1 MAKQVLEI
9 EVPDGKKAIWKDG
22 RVVFED
28 VDTMESIKTI
38 EDAAKFLADKRI
50 CEDILDSLSRL
61 PKDSFEW
68 KIAAYR
74 AVVAAVTYNEQRHL
88 TTGERWFPTI
98 EFCRPGK
105 LQNCCGDIIVGR
117 IKSEGEEFDVVGAPL
132 TARVRVSVASARMAA
147 CLAPGRVSASGRL
160 VQRKLPYTFL
170 SNLESFCLR
179 LVMVVQT
186 VIGDGWHSH
195 NLYISSGTIHC
206 RHNLQYY

>member
-9 EVPDGKKAIWKDG
+9 EVPDGKKAIWKNG

-38 EDAAKFLADKRI
+38 DDAILFLVKNKIGD
-50 CEDILDSLSRL
+50 DILDSLSRL
-61 PKDSFEW
+61 PKDLFEW

-105 LQNCCGDIIVGR
+105 LKNCYGDTIVGR
-117 IKSEGEEFDVVGAPL
+117 IESEGEEFDVVSGNAFIGTHAGL
-132 TARVRVSVASARMAA
+132 GGFDSNGGVSYAWANLSFRSVGSKKAA
-147 CLAPGRVSASGRL
+147 
-160 VQRKLPYTFL
+160 
-170 SNLESFCLR
+170 
-179 LVMVVQT
+179 
-186 VIGDGWHSH
+186 
-195 NLYISSGTIHC
+195 LYISKQFGKLLFEVSYGGTNC
-206 RHNLQYY
+206 DWKWVE

>member
-38 EDAAKFLADKRI
+38 DDAILFLVKNKIGD
-50 CEDILDSLSRL
+50 DILDSLSRL
-61 PKDSFEW
+61 PKDLFEW

-88 TTGERWFPTI
+88 TTGDRWFPTI

-105 LQNCCGDIIVGR
+105 LKNCCGDIVVGR
-117 IKSEGEEFDVVGAPL
+117 IKSEGEEFDVMGGHALRGANAGL
-132 TARVRVSVASARMAA
+132 GRFYSTGGMSGAWAAVSFRSVSSKKAA
-147 CLAPGRVSASGRL
+147 
-160 VQRKLPYTFL
+160 
-170 SNLESFCLR
+170 
-179 LVMVVQT
+179 
-186 VIGDGWHSH
+186 
-195 NLYISSGTIHC
+195 LYISKQFGKLLFEVSYGGTNC
-206 RHNLQYY
+206 DWKWVE

>member
-38 EDAAKFLADKRI
+38 DDAILFLVKNKIGD
-50 CEDILDSLSRL
+50 DILNTLSKL
-61 PKDSFEW
+61 IPNSFEW

-105 LQNCCGDIIVGR
+105 LKNCYGDIIVGR
-117 IKSEGEEFDVVGAPL
+117 IKSEGEEFDVVGGRAVDGAGAGL
-132 TARVRVSVASARMAA
+132 GRFDSYSGVSGAWATFGFRSVGSKKAA
-147 CLAPGRVSASGRL
+147 
-160 VQRKLPYTFL
+160 
-170 SNLESFCLR
+170 
-179 LVMVVQT
+179 
-186 VIGDGWHSH
+186 
-195 NLYISSGTIHC
+195 LYISKQFGKLLFEISYGGINC
-206 RHNLQYY
+206 DWKWVE

>member
-28 VDTMESIKTI
+28 IDTMESIKTI

-105 LQNCCGDIIVGR
+105 LKNCYGDIVVGR
-117 IKSEGEEFDVVGAPL
+117 IKSEGEEFDVVGGYAYNGSYAGL
-132 TARVRVSVASARMAA
+132 GYFGSGIGVSGAWTDVGFRSVGSKKAA
-147 CLAPGRVSASGRL
+147 
-160 VQRKLPYTFL
+160 
-170 SNLESFCLR
+170 
-179 LVMVVQT
+179 
-186 VIGDGWHSH
+186 
-195 NLYISSGTIHC
+195 LYISKQFGRLLFEVSYGGANC
-206 RHNLQYY
+206 DWRWMAQL

>member
-38 EDAAKFLADKRI
+38 DDAILFLVKNKIGD
-50 CEDILDSLSRL
+50 DILDSLSRL
-61 PKDSFEW
+61 PKDLFEW

-98 EFCRPGK
+98 EFCQPRK
-105 LQNCCGDIIVGR
+105 LKNCCGDIVVGR
-117 IKSEGEEFDVVGAPL
+117 IKSEGEEFDVVGGRAL
-132 TARVRVSVASARMAA
+132 RSSYVGLGGFGSHDGVSDSWATFGFRSIGSKEAA
-147 CLAPGRVSASGRL
+147 
-160 VQRKLPYTFL
+160 
-170 SNLESFCLR
+170 
-179 LVMVVQT
+179 
-186 VIGDGWHSH
+186 
-195 NLYISSGTIHC
+195 LYISKQFGKLLFEVSYGGTNC
-206 RHNLQYY
+206 DWKWVE

>member
-38 EDAAKFLADKRI
+38 EDAAQFLADKRI

-105 LQNCCGDIIVGR
+105 LKNCYGDIVVGR
-117 IKSEGEEFDVVGAPL
+117 IKLEGEEFDVVGGHAHDGTIAGL
-132 TARVRVSVASARMAA
+132 SDFYSLIGVSDAWTHFGFRSVGSKKAA
-147 CLAPGRVSASGRL
+147 
-160 VQRKLPYTFL
+160 
-170 SNLESFCLR
+170 
-179 LVMVVQT
+179 
-186 VIGDGWHSH
+186 
-195 NLYISSGTIHC
+195 LYISKQFGRLLFEVSYGGTNC
-206 RHNLQYY
+206 DWRWMA

>member
-38 EDAAKFLADKRI
+38 DDAILFLVKNKIGD
-50 CEDILDSLSRL
+50 DILNTLSKLL
-61 PKDSFEW
+61 PNSFEW
-68 KIAAYR
+68 KVAAYR

-105 LQNCCGDIIVGR
+105 LKNCCGDIVIGR
-117 IKSEGEEFDVVGAPL
+117 IKSEGEEFDVVGGGAVDGAGAGFGL
-132 TARVRVSVASARMAA
+132 FDLAIGVSYSAAHVGFRSVGSKKAA
-147 CLAPGRVSASGRL
+147 
-160 VQRKLPYTFL
+160 
-170 SNLESFCLR
+170 
-179 LVMVVQT
+179 
-186 VIGDGWHSH
+186 
-195 NLYISSGTIHC
+195 LYISKQFGKLLFEVSYGGINC
-206 RHNLQYY
+206 DWRWIV

>member
-28 VDTMESIKTI
+28 IDTMESIKTI

-61 PKDSFEW
+61 PKNSFEW

-74 AVVAAVTYNEQRHL
+74 AVVAAITYNEQRHL

-105 LQNCCGDIIVGR
+105 LKNCYGDVVLGR
-117 IKSEGEEFDVVGAPL
+117 IKSEGEEFDVVGGDANGGANAGL
-132 TARVRVSVASARMAA
+132 GYFCS
-147 CLAPGRVSASGRL
+147 GDGVSAAWTSVGFRS
-160 VQRKLPYTFL
+160 VGSKKAA
-170 SNLESFCLR
+170 
-179 LVMVVQT
+179 
-186 VIGDGWHSH
+186 
-195 NLYISSGTIHC
+195 LYISKQFGRLLFEVSYGGTNC
-206 RHNLQYY
+206 DWRWMA

>member
-28 VDTMESIKTI
+28 VDSIKTI
-38 EDAAKFLADKRI
+38 EDAAQFLADKRI

-74 AVVAAVTYNEQRHL
+74 AVVAAITYNEQRHL

-105 LQNCCGDIIVGR
+105 LKNCYGDIVVGR
-117 IKSEGEEFDVVGAPL
+117 IKSEGEEFDVVGGYANYGA
-132 TARVRVSVASARMAA
+132 TAGLGSFHSYNGVSTAWTDVGFRSVGSKKAA
-147 CLAPGRVSASGRL
+147 
-160 VQRKLPYTFL
+160 
-170 SNLESFCLR
+170 
-179 LVMVVQT
+179 
-186 VIGDGWHSH
+186 
-195 NLYISSGTIHC
+195 LYISKQFGKLLFEVSYGGTNC
-206 RHNLQYY
+206 DWRWMA

>member
-38 EDAAKFLADKRI
+38 DDAILFLVKNKIGD
-50 CEDILDSLSRL
+50 DILNTLSKLL
-61 PKDSFEW
+61 PNSFEW
-68 KIAAYR
+68 KVAAYR

-105 LQNCCGDIIVGR
+105 LKNCCGDIVIGR
-117 IKSEGEEFDVVGAPL
+117 IKSEGEEFDVVGGYA
-132 TARVRVSVASARMAA
+132 SNGASAGLGSFYSDGGVSHAWATVGFRSVGSKKAA
-147 CLAPGRVSASGRL
+147 
-160 VQRKLPYTFL
+160 
-170 SNLESFCLR
+170 
-179 LVMVVQT
+179 
-186 VIGDGWHSH
+186 
-195 NLYISSGTIHC
+195 LYISKQFGKLLFEISYGGTNC
-206 RHNLQYY
+206 DWKWVE

>member
-22 RVVFED
+22 CVVFED
-28 VDTMESIKTI
+28 IDTMESIKTI
-38 EDAAKFLADKRI
+38 EDAAKFLANKRI

-98 EFCRPGK
+98 EFCSPGK
-105 LQNCCGDIIVGR
+105 LKNCYGDIVVGR
-117 IKSEGEEFDVVGAPL
+117 IKSEGEEFDVVGGGADSGSDAGL
-132 TARVRVSVASARMAA
+132 GYFYLISGVSFAWTALSFRSVGSKKAA
-147 CLAPGRVSASGRL
+147 
-160 VQRKLPYTFL
+160 
-170 SNLESFCLR
+170 
-179 LVMVVQT
+179 
-186 VIGDGWHSH
+186 
-195 NLYISSGTIHC
+195 LYISKQFGKLLFEVSYGGTNC
-206 RHNLQYY
+206 NWKWMAQS